1 MMNELIQ
8 QTLQAA
14 KEDLS
19 SLSDQ
24 QVQERARYAELIK
37 SRFQDYPL
45 LEAFLLDNYREDLSD
60 AFYQEETKDYL
71 PVLFLAKWLPALASR
86 LQPHQQNR
94 LQFYVNIFLERYPT
108 ANDLIIPF
116 FEDLLVY
123 NGLKS

>member
-1 MMNELIQ
+1 MMSELVQ
-8 QTLQAA
+8 QTLQEA
-14 KEDLS
+14 KQDLS
-19 SLSDQ
+19 GLSDQ
-24 QVQERARYAELIK
+24 QVQARTRYAELIK

-71 PVLFLAKWLPALASR
+71 PVLFLAKWLPALAR
-86 LQPHQQNR
+86 HLAPHQQNR
-94 LQFYVNIFLERYPT
+94 LQFYVNTFIERYPT

-123 NGLKS
+123 NGLK